1 MSVIPEKATN
11 AAYIHEEA
19 QSEPSWAVG
28 QIIVSLFNGLVPFII
43 ATLLPIPQWVAFA
56 VWGLAS
62 LATFAILCLARS
74 SANASE
80 YELHD

>member
-11 AAYIHEEA
+11 ASYIEEN
-19 QSEPSWAVG
+19 QSEPSWAIG

-43 ATLLPIPQWVAFA
+43 ATLLPIPQWAAFA
-56 VWGLAS
+56 VWGIAS
-62 LATFAILCLARS
+62 IATFAILCLARS
-74 SANASE
+74 SAIASE